1 MTVAYPDRGGW
12 FADCQSQTG
21 AASSLVNISKYF
33 IAAGLVAGLGTG
45 PAVNDLERLR
55 QLQVGDVVLSSPL
68 DHYVVEAKALR
79 TPAEDVEKIREI
91 LSPAM
96 SNIAKM
102 LGVSRQTIYNW
113 SNGELPTTEHAAKLQ
128 DIAIAA
134 DILSASGIVPNGL
147 LLKRKLVDGRNLY
160 DLIAAGRSAQDSVQR
175 LVQIVK
181 RESAQKEMLS
191 SRFSGRTKS
200 TESADSDIIT
210 ENDKVL

>member
-1 MTVAYPDRGGW
+1 MTVAYTDRGGW

-21 AASSLVNISKYF
+21 AASYLINFPKYLL
-33 IAAGLVAGLGTG
+33 AADLVASLGTG

-55 QLQVGDVVLSSPL
+55 QLQVGDVVLSNPL
-68 DHYVVEAKALR
+68 DHYLVEAKALR

-96 SNIAKM
+96 TNIAKM
-102 LGVSRQTIYNW
+102 FGVSRQTIYNW
-113 SNGELPTTEHAAKLQ
+113 SKGELPTAEHAAKLQ

-134 DILSASGIVPNGL
+134 DILSVSGIVPNGL
-147 LLKRKLVDGRNLY
+147 LLKRKLVDGKNLY
-160 DLIAAGRSAQDSVQR
+160 DLIAEGRSAQDSVQR

-191 SRFSGRTKS
+191 LRFAGRTKS
-200 TESADSDIIT
+200 IQSADSDIIT

>member
-21 AASSLVNISKYF
+21 AASYLVNIPKYLL
-33 IAAGLVAGLGTG
+33 AAGLVASLGTG

-55 QLQVGDVVLSSPL
+55 QLQGGDVVLSNPL
-68 DHYVVEAKALR
+68 GHYVVEAKVLR
-79 TPAEDVEKIREI
+79 TPAEDVERIREI
-91 LSPAM
+91 ISPAM

-113 SNGELPTTEHAAKLQ
+113 ANGELPTAERATRLQ

-134 DILSASGIVPNGL
+134 DMLNESKIVLNGL
-147 LLKRKLVDGRNLY
+147 LLKRKLIDGKNLH
-160 DLIAAGRSAQDSVQR
+160 DLIAEGHSAQDSVQR

-181 RESAQKEMLS
+181 REAAQKEMLS
-191 SRFSGRTKS
+191 SRFAGRTKS

-210 ENDKVL
+210 ENDKAL